1 MKYTKSIRD
10 FLVEYA
16 DADTNRLRLMNIQ
29 AEFDVAWA
37 ILQIEARKK
46 IQRKLPTWASNM
58 DLIFPSVLS
67 TEQCSSEQTAHYK
80 QRLISSGDLADLT
93 GGLGIDTYYFS
104 QKASQVVY
112 VERMAEYCQAARS
125 NFKNLGA
132 DNIQVVEDDCTHFVQ
147 NNDHRFDTIY
157 IDPARRGSG
166 NKRIFDLTECEPN
179 VVELLPTLLQQ
190 ARRIVIK
197 VSPMADI
204 SAILALLP
212 EITEIHVVSVRN
224 ECKEVL
230 LVIDSTLL
238 PTDNNPMIYCVN
250 IESSG
255 DTSVF
260 SFRMSE
266 EKQLPHSTPCEKIS
280 RYLYEPNSSIL
291 KAGAYKVVAMK
302 YGVDKLQIN
311 SHLYTSDVYIPDFPG
326 RKFEV
331 IETVDFNA
339 KTIKAIGKQYPCLN
353 LSTRNFPMSAVEL
366 QKRLKCKDGGD
377 FYLFATTLT
386 GNRKILIIT
395 KKAVT
400 V

>member
-10 FLVEYA
+10 FLFEYA
-16 DADTNRLRLMNIQ
+16 GTDTNRLRLMNIQ
-29 AEFDVAWA
+29 VEFDVAWA

-46 IQRKLPTWASNM
+46 IQHKLPTWASNM
-58 DLIFPSVLS
+58 DLVFPSVLS
-67 TEQCSSEQTAHYK
+67 TEQCSSEQTAQYK

-166 NKRIFDLTECEPN
+166 NKRIFALTECEPN

-291 KAGAYKVVAMK
+291 KAGAYKVVAM
-302 YGVDKLQIN
+302 
-311 SHLYTSDVYIPDFPG
+311 
-326 RKFEV
+326 
-331 IETVDFNA
+331 
-339 KTIKAIGKQYPCLN
+339 
-353 LSTRNFPMSAVEL
+353 
-366 QKRLKCKDGGD
+366 
-377 FYLFATTLT
+377 
-386 GNRKILIIT
+386 
-395 KKAVT
+395 
-400 V
+400 

>member
-1 MKYTKSIRD
+1 
-10 FLVEYA
+10 
-16 DADTNRLRLMNIQ
+16 
-29 AEFDVAWA
+29 
-37 ILQIEARKK
+37 
-46 IQRKLPTWASNM
+46 
-58 DLIFPSVLS
+58 
-67 TEQCSSEQTAHYK
+67 
-80 QRLISSGDLADLT
+80 
-93 GGLGIDTYYFS
+93 
-104 QKASQVVY
+104 
-112 VERMAEYCQAARS
+112 
-125 NFKNLGA
+125 
-132 DNIQVVEDDCTHFVQ
+132 
-147 NNDHRFDTIY
+147 
-157 IDPARRGSG
+157 
-166 NKRIFDLTECEPN
+166 
-179 VVELLPTLLQQ
+179 
-190 ARRIVIK
+190 
-197 VSPMADI
+197 MADI

-339 KTIKAIGKQYPCLN
+339 
-353 LSTRNFPMSAVEL
+353 
-366 QKRLKCKDGGD
+366 
-377 FYLFATTLT
+377 
-386 GNRKILIIT
+386 
-395 KKAVT
+395 
-400 V
+400 